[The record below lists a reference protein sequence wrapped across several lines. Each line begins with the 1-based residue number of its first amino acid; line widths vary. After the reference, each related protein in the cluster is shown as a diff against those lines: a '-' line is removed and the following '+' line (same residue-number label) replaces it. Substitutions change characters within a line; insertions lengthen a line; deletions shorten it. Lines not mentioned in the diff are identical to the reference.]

1 MWVQGK
7 ATYIHFHAVAET
19 EVLPP
24 LFNGLKGKPT
34 LIWAS
39 DMSQDHLGAVHLLE
53 HQWFPERRGSNNV

>member
-1 MWVQGK
+1 MWAQGK

-34 LIWAS
+34 LMTTWVQSIC
-39 DMSQDHLGAVHLLE
+39 
-53 HQWFPERRGSNNV
+53 

>member
-19 EVLPP
+19 DVLPP
-24 LFNGLKGKPT
+24 LFNG
-34 LIWAS
+34 AS

-53 HQWFPERRGSNNV
+53 HQ